1 MTSIDIFLK
10 FYTFFNNCHIQNTL
24 ATYSYFTFLFNGK
37 EFDTFSYIG
46 NDLLNQYE
54 NGDLT
59 EYEIVNQLFTPFEQI
74 DQSQHPL
81 LAQILQTASGG
92 VATPQVGTGSGGS

>member
-1 MTSIDIFLK
+1 M
-10 FYTFFNNCHIQNTL
+10 
-24 ATYSYFTFLFNGK
+24 
-37 EFDTFSYIG
+37 G

-59 EYEIVNQLFTPFEQI
+59 EHEIVNQLFSPFEQI

-92 VATPQVGTGSGGS
+92 VATPQVGTGSGGSYDHSSWDGHEHNPSRRRR